1 MGEAIRGRHT
11 PEDMSIDDSVS
22 VRDGA
27 EPHGFTIDKRRK
39 WPYLIVTAIVV
50 IAIATFVVI
59 QRSAGTAS
67 PNETAGATL
76 DVVYLDSNPAEK
88 RIIEFIADEIAPDYG
103 VQVGAV
109 GLGDSTQINQAISDG
124 RYAGTIFQHRH
135 WLQQVL
141 DANPGFREEAATGPF
156 FHWVFGI
163 WSDKYKTPQ
172 EIPNGA
178 TVSLLADPANN
189 AQGIWYLAQAGL
201 ITLRPDADITALT
214 QKDIVG
220 NPKNL
225 KFTLLDFG
233 AQPRALPD
241 LDAVVGYA
249 ESFLAAGVS
258 EDKLIYAPKSPDEF
272 ASVLTIGSNYADTE
286 NVQNLVKAFKDPRVQ
301 TFIAEDPAVKK
312 LALPGDP
319 Q

>member
-1 MGEAIRGRHT
+1 
-11 PEDMSIDDSVS
+11 MSIDEATP
-22 VRDGA
+22 GTA
-27 EPHGFTIDKRRK
+27 PHGFTIAKRRR
-39 WPYLIVTAIVV
+39 WPYLLVAVVV
-50 IAIATFVVI
+50 IIAAAGYFI
-59 QRSAGTAS
+59 FFRAAGAKSA
-67 PNETAGATL
+67 NETAGATL
-76 DVVYLDSNPAEK
+76 QVVYLDSNPAEK
-88 RIIEFIADEIAPDYG
+88 RIIEFVADKVAPDYD
-103 VQVGAV
+103 VKVAAV
-109 GLGDSTQINQAISDG
+109 GLGDSTQINSAISDG

-141 DANPGFREEAATGPF
+141 DANPGFHEEAATGPF

-163 WSDKYKTPQ
+163 WSDKYRTPEQ
-172 EIPNGA
+172 IPDGA

-189 AQGIWYLAQAGL
+189 AQGIWYLAKAGL
-201 ITLRPDADITALT
+201 ISLRPGADITALT
-214 QKDIVG
+214 QKDIAS

-272 ASVLTIGSNYADTE
+272 ASVLTVGSDYVDTA
-286 NVQNLVKAFKDPRVQ
+286 NVQNLIKAFKDPRVQ
-301 TFIAEDPAVKK
+301 AFIAEDPEVRT
-312 LALPGDP
+312 LALPGQP
-319 Q
+319 A

>member
-1 MGEAIRGRHT
+1 
-11 PEDMSIDDSVS
+11 MSIDESV
-22 VRDGA
+22 A
-27 EPHGFTIDKRRK
+27 AQPHGFTIKKRRR
-39 WPYLIVTAIVV
+39 WPYLVAAVVV
-50 IAIATFVVI
+50 IISAAVFFVV
-59 QRSAGTAS
+59 QRSGGTTSA
-67 PNETAGATL
+67 NETAGATL

-88 RIIEFIADEIAPDYG
+88 AIIEYIAANIAPDYD
-103 VQVGAV
+103 VKVGAV

-141 DANPGFREEAATGPF
+141 DANPSFKEQAATGPF
-156 FHWVFGI
+156 FHRVFGI
-163 WSDKYKTPQ
+163 WSDKYRTPQ
-172 EIPNGA
+172 DLPDGA

-201 ITLRPDADITALT
+201 VTVRPDADITALT
-214 QKDIVG
+214 TKDIVA

-241 LDAVVGYA
+241 LDAIVGYA

-272 ASVLTIGSNYADTE
+272 ASVLTVGSDYVDTE
-286 NVQNLVKAFKDPRVQ
+286 NVKNLIKAFKDPRVQ
-301 TFIAEDPAVKK
+301 QFIATDPEVKK

-319 Q
+319 A

>member
-1 MGEAIRGRHT
+1 
-11 PEDMSIDDSVS
+11 MSIEESVS
-22 VRDGA
+22 VADGSA
-27 EPHGFTIDKRRK
+27 PHGFTIDKRRK
-39 WPYLIVTAIVV
+39 WPYLIVAAVV
-50 IAIATFVVI
+50 IIAVATFVI
-59 QRSAGTAS
+59 IERSTGTAS
-67 PNETAGATL
+67 PNETAGATV

-88 RIIEFIADEIAPDYG
+88 RIIEYIAEKIAPDYG
-103 VQVGAV
+103 VKVGAV

-141 DANPGFREEAATGPF
+141 DANPGFKEQAATGPF

-172 EIPNGA
+172 EIPDGA

-189 AQGIWYLAQAGL
+189 AQGIWYLSQAGL

-214 QKDIVG
+214 TKDIVG

-241 LDAVVGYA
+241 LDAIVGYA

-272 ASVLTIGSNYADTE
+272 ASVLTVGSDYVDTE
-286 NVQNLVKAFKDPRVQ
+286 NIKNLVKAFKDPRVQ
-301 TFIAEDPAVKK
+301 TFIAEDPEVKK
-312 LALPGDP
+312 LALPGNP
-319 Q
+319 G